1 VYGVDFTTALEGIQV
16 VLGPLKEY
24 NPLFAVQFPTVQLTD
39 HAGAPTTTV
48 TRTSHDHFFLNGKF
62 DSGAVLSY
70 SLRGGPAFD
79 GTSGAFWRIYGDKG
93 AIQVTGADS
102 YLQIADGNVTI
113 KLFEY
118 GKEGL
123 EEVHL
128 DKDEWSG
135 DEYSLYSKNMARLY
149 EGFAD
154 GKGTAEGVLGWED
167 ALKRHALVEE
177 LYKKAGVQ

>member
-1 VYGVDFTTALEGIQV
+1 

-24 NPLFAVQFPTVQLTD
+24 NPLLAIQFPTVQLTD

-48 TRTSHDHFFLNGKF
+48 TRTSHDH
-62 DSGAVLSY
+62 LSY

-79 GTSGAFWRIYGDKG
+79 GTCGAFWRIYGDKG

-102 YLQIADGNVTI
+102 YLQIADANVTV

-123 EEVHL
+123 EEITAE
-128 DKDEWSG
+128 KDEWSG

-149 EGFAD
+149 EAFAD
-154 GKGTAEGVLGWED
+154 GKGVAKGVLGWED
-167 ALKRHALVEE
+167 AVKRHALVEE